1 MNFLQKKK
9 KKKAEGGP
17 SPALSALR
25 YKLHSLRVLRL
36 FLVME
41 DKM

>member
-9 KKKAEGGP
+9 KKKEEGGP